1 MSSDRTGFDTLR
13 AFYAYADAHAHEFQ
27 HLPSLGTIVQHTRD
41 RLSSAGED
49 DDAGL
54 AQVEVDALNFDLRD
68 GDLSYMFAGHDGSGQ
83 LVEYP
88 DLKTFVDDRLS
99 YIRRRLHDS
108 DNSTLL
114 ARYAHILWKSGD
126 RRIEHAHRAI
136 DSYLG
141 SIDSYV
147 HEDSCHP
154 DQHFGLTVIQAIISA
169 CRIALSIND
178 SERIER
184 CKRRIVDLV
193 TGFNTESTSRHN
205 LVFDLIGFAL
215 QNRKKMSS
223 TIETLANTLNKEFEL
238 DYSRSDYHGA
248 IDLAKLIQKFPNVKQ
263 DSVRYWHRKIADC
276 YVQLARRATDPR
288 NPISPGFYAES
299 IRHYRSG
306 GVSKETL
313 RRLTHQYEQA
323 ARKVRYGRIS
333 VEVDLSMCVEY
344 CRDQAGLVVQGGE
357 DAVVRYLMTARF
369 LIPPRQEI
377 ERNISAG
384 DERNALLA
392 MIPVTVKDHL
402 GRQAQRF
409 SEADERSYASLMRCY
424 PWWLSTRTS
433 MMLVP
438 LLYETVKSGT
448 LHRETVLNLLRSK
461 SWIGTGVSRVDSPN
475 SGSSSGTWLDQVV
488 PGIEHY
494 FDQVHRIANDPRYR
508 PNFVLTVDS
517 LVPKVEGM
525 IRDLC
530 RLCGGVTVNM
540 TTDHRRRT
548 VEREKDL
555 HSLLYEDVIVDLLD
569 EDDLLYLRFLFVEQA
584 GYNLRNLV
592 AHGLTTPKHYTLDY
606 ALLTLLAVFRIARYE
621 VRMDSEGG
629 SRDDAR

>member
-1 MSSDRTGFDTLR
+1 MSSDSPVFDTLR

-41 RLSSAGED
+41 RLSSAGEN

-54 AQVEVDALNFDLRD
+54 AQVEVDAISFDLRD
-68 GDLSYMFAGHDGSGQ
+68 GDLSSMFAGHDGNGKI
-83 LVEYP
+83 VEYP
-88 DLKTFVDDRLS
+88 DLKTFVDDRRS

-108 DNSTLL
+108 ANSTLL
-114 ARYAHILWKSGD
+114 ARYAHILWNSGD

-147 HEDSCHP
+147 HEDRCRP
-154 DQHFGLTVIQAIISA
+154 DQHFGLTVIQAMMSA

-178 SERIER
+178 KERIDR

-205 LVFDLIGFAL
+205 LVFDLTKFAL
-215 QNRKKMSS
+215 QNKKRMSS
-223 TIETLANTLNKEFEL
+223 TIETLANTLLKEFEL
-238 DYSRSDYHGA
+238 KYSKCDYHGA
-248 IDLAKLIQKFPNVKQ
+248 INLAELIQKLPNVKQ
-263 DSVRYWHRKIADC
+263 DRATYWHLRIADC
-276 YVQLARRATDPR
+276 YEQLAKRATDPQ

-299 IRHYRSG
+299 IRHYRLG
-306 GVSKETL
+306 GASRETL

-323 ARKVRYGRIS
+323 AGRIRYGQIS
-333 VEVDLSMCVEY
+333 VEVDPPSIYVKY
-344 CRDQAGLVVQGGE
+344 CKDQAASVVQEGE
-357 DAVVRYLMTARF
+357 DAVVQYLMAARF

-392 MIPVTVKDHL
+392 MIPVSVQDHR

-424 PWWLSTRTS
+424 PWWLATRTS

-438 LLYETVKSGT
+438 LLYETAKGGT
-448 LHRETVLNLLRSK
+448 LHLETVLSSFRNQ
-461 SWIGTGVSRVDSPN
+461 SWMGIGISRVDTPK
-475 SGSSSGTWLDQVV
+475 SGSSSGTWLDQVA

-494 FDQVHRIANDPRYR
+494 FDEVQRVAKNPQYR
-508 PNFVLTVDS
+508 PNFVLMVDS

-540 TTDHRRRT
+540 TTDHRGRT

-555 HSLLYEDVIVDLLD
+555 HSLLYEDAVVASLD
-569 EDDLLYLRFLFVEQA
+569 EDDLLYFRFLFVEQA

-592 AHGLTTPKHYTLDY
+592 AHGLTTQEHYTLEC
-606 ALLTLLAVFRIARYE
+606 TLLLLLAIFRIARYE
-621 VRMDSEGG
+621 VRTDSEQ
-629 SRDDAR
+629 RVP